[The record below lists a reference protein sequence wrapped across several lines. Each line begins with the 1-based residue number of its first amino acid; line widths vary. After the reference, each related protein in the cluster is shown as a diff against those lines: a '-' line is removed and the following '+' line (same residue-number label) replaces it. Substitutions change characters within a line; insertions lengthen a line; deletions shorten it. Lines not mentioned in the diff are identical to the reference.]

1 MEIVGFHGLSIS
13 LLVYPKVFP
22 RKLWTPS
29 IQPQPGAQP
38 ILPFFDGQLD
48 ALRQFVAV
56 FLISLH
62 DLRHQPLG
70 HLLEA
75 RIILEPARSAQNMEM
90 A

>member
-1 MEIVGFHGLSIS
+1 MGCPYLSS
-13 LLVYPKVFP
+13 FTP
-22 RKLWTPS
+22 RS
-29 IQPQPGAQP
+29 FQENFGH
-38 ILPFFDGQLD
+38 LPFNPSQVPSPSYLFVDGQLD